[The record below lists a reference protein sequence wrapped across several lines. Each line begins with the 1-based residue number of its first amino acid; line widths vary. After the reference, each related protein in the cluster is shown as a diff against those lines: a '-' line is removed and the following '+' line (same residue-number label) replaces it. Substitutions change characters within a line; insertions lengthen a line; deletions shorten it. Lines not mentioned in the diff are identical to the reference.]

1 MDKISPKKYIETK
14 ARNLPVYKCL
24 ITNSWEAD
32 SMASIIV
39 MRRHVTGN
47 VTLGYY
53 LIDLL
58 CLGVKDTFYQFNV
71 SEEEAEER
79 FGAILNIMEEI
90 EYNLAHNVIYAAHDF
105 AMEFDIKPHKDFNL
119 TKYILA
125 EDNDDIPLIDIHTGA
140 EDGKPHLMINPQGQ
154 GKWALQKLI
163 ENAGEGNYYYT
174 TEDDYFDD
182 EEEEDDDDVDFDFE
196 EEVDEFGDVSNLNYQ
211 LSDYPF
217 DTITAFTATTLPM
230 EVLTDTKAI
239 SKRSEKEIVCILLE
253 SLIRTLQLTEACM
266 NEDDFAEAHE
276 MELVEAADEQIN
288 YKNEFVYIDD
298 LDEDGF
304 ISQDLEE
311 LSLLDD
317 DAFETK
323 ANELL
328 TTYGANLFAV
338 SRLYQ
343 YVMLTENETLHNKVC
358 QCLAGL
364 AADAPYAKLMLAF
377 NSAFFGTPD
386 IRFSNIVY
394 SKQIENCFEGVKSF
408 GEEELLV
415 YWLIKILKSIADN
428 NIADSAFYYK
438 LAVESCVED
447 IMFWQTQGKL
457 LTFLTETLEQKRS
470 NSNL

>member
-32 SMASIIV
+32 AMASIIV

-79 FGAILNIMEEI
+79 FGAMLDFMEEI
-90 EYNLAHNVIYAAHDF
+90 EYNLAHNIIYAAHDF

-125 EDNDDIPLIDIHTGA
+125 EDDDDIPLIDIHTGA
-140 EDGKPHLMINPQGQ
+140 KDGKPHLMINPMGQ

-174 TEDDYFDD
+174 TEDDIFVDD
-182 EEEEDDDDVDFDFE
+182 EEDFE
-196 EEVDEFGDVSNLNYQ
+196 DEDDEFGEVSNLNYQ
-211 LSDYPF
+211 LSDYPL
-217 DTITAFTATTLPM
+217 DTITAFTATTLSM
-230 EVLTDTKAI
+230 EVLTDTEAI
-239 SKRSEKEIVCILLE
+239 SERSEKEIVCILLE
-253 SLIRTLQLTEACM
+253 SVIRTLQLTGACM
-266 NEDDFAEAHE
+266 NEDDFTQTRE
-276 MELVEAADEQIN
+276 MELVETDNEQIN

-304 ISQDLEE
+304 INEDLKE
-311 LSLLDD
+311 LSGFDD

-328 TTYGANLFAV
+328 TSYGANLFAV

-343 YVMLTENETLHNKVC
+343 YVMLTENETLLNKVC
-358 QCLAGL
+358 QCLADL

-408 GEEELLV
+408 GEDELLV

-438 LAVESCVED
+438 LAVETRVED
-447 IMFWQTQGKL
+447 IMFWQTQVKL
-457 LTFLTETLEQKRS
+457 FTFLTETLEQTGF
-470 NSNL
+470 NSSL